1 MEELCLAIQKENNI
15 VLDQALAKVNEQE
28 RNKQNLEL
36 ALQNVRHKQIENY
49 LIQRNE
55 IKKEKQRE
63 IKKEIEIKNELSINI
78 LQKENEHELQLQE
91 MKNKND
97 IQKEKMESEHKIK
110 MKELDLE
117 NSRNEIESKK
127 SLTK

>member
-28 RNKQNLEL
+28 RNIQNLEL

-78 LQKENEHELQLQE
+78 LQKENE
-91 MKNKND
+91 K
-97 IQKEKMESEHKIK
+97 
-110 MKELDLE
+110 
-117 NSRNEIESKK
+117 
-127 SLTK
+127 